1 MNIVNDIKE
10 NLTHKSE
17 TNLAGGTGGMGL
29 LGDVSHL
36 FEAPHRT
43 YYLVSPE
50 LATVLRICNQ
60 TVNNNVWHVVRT

>member
-1 MNIVNDIKE
+1 MNIVNDTKE
-10 NLTHKSE
+10 NLTHKS
-17 TNLAGGTGGMGL
+17 AGFENTHL

-60 TVNNNVWHVVRT
+60 TVNNNVWHVVRTWN